1 MGDAGGDEQPQSLAQ
16 RGKDKVVGKATER
29 LEGMEGGG
37 QISEALSSSS
47 TIHLIML
54 LQLIPSVYLSWYIVA
69 FVLCLVFGLR
79 GDFFILTF
87 FEPFDYEN
95 FSPAVEAGDWRPL
108 VHWLSLVITQT
119 LIAPLLIII
128 VCYGFCSAR
137 PIQRDATTLS
147 TTLGMLHFF
156 LSTTAMQQTPENW
169 VWFATTFPCGYIM
182 GKSAEFVLGRMQNKR
197 KPKRRRITRNFNKTT
212 PYADWKS

>member
-87 FEPFDYEN
+87 FEPFDHEN
-95 FSPAVEAGDWRPL
+95 FSPAVEAGDWRWRPPMWGQSAL
-108 VHWLSLVITQT
+108 SGPSGWRSILTVHRSNRPSTR
-119 LIAPLLIII
+119 
-128 VCYGFCSAR
+128 SDAR
-137 PIQRDATTLS
+137 PDVTGAFVSR
-147 TTLGMLHFF
+147 
-156 LSTTAMQQTPENW
+156 AMALRIRRSVTRL
-169 VWFATTFPCGYIM
+169 FA
-182 GKSAEFVLGRMQNKR
+182 
-197 KPKRRRITRNFNKTT
+197 
-212 PYADWKS
+212 